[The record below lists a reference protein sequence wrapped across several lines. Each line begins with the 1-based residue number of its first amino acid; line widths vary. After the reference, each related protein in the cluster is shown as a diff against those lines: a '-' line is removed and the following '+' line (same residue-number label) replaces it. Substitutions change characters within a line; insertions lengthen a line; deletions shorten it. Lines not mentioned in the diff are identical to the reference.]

1 MMDRLKNRQKI
12 LLISGLAAIILIL
25 LAAWIFR
32 EPVQEYVIEPTASRV
47 WWWWNFSRMLF
58 PQGELWIL
66 LILLG
71 GLRLTWFAA
80 RRTRLDFPDTP
91 VPQKSGRVGYWL
103 ELLHLGHRAQ
113 RLFMKPF
120 RFLAVDVIAEEE
132 QKAREEIFSKL
143 HAQTLSLPPNLQ
155 NYLNT
160 GKTGKLTG
168 AQLSLSASKSILDPE
183 VEAIINELETIME
196 LPHDV

>member
-1 MMDRLKNRQKI
+1 MMDQTKNRQRI
-12 LLISGLAAIILIL
+12 LLSAALVAIILISII
-25 LAAWIFR
+25 AWILR
-32 EPVQEYVIEPTASRV
+32 EPLQEYVVEPTASRV

-58 PQGELWIL
+58 PQSELWIL

-80 RRTRLDFPDTP
+80 RRTRLQFPATP

-103 ELLHLGHRAQ
+103 DLLNLGHRAQ

-120 RFLAVDVIAEEE
+120 RFLTVDVIAEEE
-132 QKAREEIFSKL
+132 QEERKEIFSRL
-143 HAQTLSLPPNLQ
+143 YAQTLSFPFHLQ
-155 NYLNT
+155 IYLNT
-160 GKTGKLTG
+160 GKTRGRSG
-168 AQLSLSASKSILDPE
+168 ADKPPPEAKSNLDPE
-183 VEAIINELETIME
+183 IEDIIIELETLME

>member
-1 MMDRLKNRQKI
+1 MMDQTKKRQRI
-12 LLISGLAAIILIL
+12 LLSSALTALILISIV
-25 LAAWIFR
+25 AWILR
-32 EPVQEYVIEPTASRV
+32 EPLQEYVIEPTASRV

-58 PQGELWIL
+58 PQSELWIL

-80 RRTRLDFPDTP
+80 RRTRLQFPDTP
-91 VPQKSGRVGYWL
+91 LPQKSGRVGYWL
-103 ELLHLGHRAQ
+103 DLLHLGHRAQ

-132 QKAREEIFSKL
+132 QEERKVIFSRL
-143 HAQTLSLPPNLQ
+143 YAQTLSFPLYLQ
-155 NYLNT
+155 TYLNN
-160 GKTGKLTG
+160 GKTRGRSG
-168 AQLSLSASKSILDPE
+168 ANEPPLAVKSKLDPE
-183 VEAIINELETIME
+183 IEEIIRELETLME